1 MKNTLEFKQFWP
13 WLAEHPN
20 CILRAGTA
28 DSVFYDDDD
37 YYWRFAEEDART
49 LLVQVLRGKRPVG
62 ELFIEPEYVSYVEI
76 SPGEKGE
83 FNFDLIS
90 ELEGQR
96 QVIYYFVLA
105 HPFEETEETN
115 EAEKTG
121 RGRRLH

>member
-1 MKNTLEFKQFWP
+1 MKTTLEFRQFWP

-49 LLVQVLRGKRPVG
+49 LLVQVLRGKRPVA
-62 ELFIEPEYVSYVEI
+62 ELFIEPEYVTYVEVN
-76 SPGEKGE
+76 PGEKGE

-90 ELEGQR
+90 EFEGQR
-96 QVIYYFVLA
+96 QVLYYFVLA
-105 HPFEETEETN
+105 HPFEETVEE
-115 EAEKTG
+115 EKTG